1 MAGVIAVVGD
11 VVGLVTGDATGTEDG
26 RVTEELVTGDGV
38 AVVVDSGAAAVVL
51 VPSIAPAA
59 LKPLILSAFL
69 NNHIASSMALA
80 SSGGTLMSAGV
91 TVGEV

>member
-1 MAGVIAVVGD
+1 VAGVIAVVGD

-59 LKPLILSAFL
+59 LKKCNWETCSLVK
-69 NNHIASSMALA
+69 MVRKRW
-80 SSGGTLMSAGV
+80 M
-91 TVGEV
+91 EQ